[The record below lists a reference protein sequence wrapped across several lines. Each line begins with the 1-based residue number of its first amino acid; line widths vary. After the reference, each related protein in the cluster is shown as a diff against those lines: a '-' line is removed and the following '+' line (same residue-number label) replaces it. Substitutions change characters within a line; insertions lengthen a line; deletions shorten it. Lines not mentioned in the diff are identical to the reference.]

1 MAFEKSLTQQ
11 GFHIVKTLHLATT
24 FEDIFWINSICPGIV
39 GTSMWERLDEKM
51 MKFLGTKKGEAM
63 AKFSEG
69 IALGRTQTPEDVAN
83 LVSFLASPN
92 SDYIT
97 GQNILTDGGMVFR

>member
-1 MAFEKSLTQQ
+1 M
-11 GFHIVKTLHLATT
+11 
-24 FEDIFWINSICPGIV
+24 
-39 GTSMWERLDEKM
+39 
-51 MKFLGTKKGEAM
+51 GTKKGEAFE
-63 AKFSEG
+63 KFAEG

-92 SDYIT
+92 VDYIT

>member
-1 MAFEKSLTQQ
+1 
-11 GFHIVKTLHLATT
+11 
-24 FEDIFWINSICPGIV
+24 
-39 GTSMWERLDEKM
+39 
-51 MKFLGTKKGEAM
+51 M

-92 SDYIT
+92 SNYIT